1 MLRHYGTIQSSYRIL
16 GGLILAIYKAQFGLA
31 EEVIATCVFAGHIF
45 EIIHSVKPFGS
56 KT

>member
-45 EIIHSVKPFGS
+45 EIVHSVNPFDS
-56 KT
+56 KI